1 MLRNYYFYPAGATL
15 TIVIAYSMVLP
26 FAAAGNHQLAN
37 ATNKVE
43 YDSTSTICI
52 DDRPCVTTICINNQ
66 QCHIITSNY
75 TNAGNSTNNKHS
87 IVSPFPQKRL
97 TCNCNHVIRSFNQEA
112 STTWGDRLISSM
124 IISSS

>member
-1 MLRNYYFYPAGATL
+1 
-15 TIVIAYSMVLP
+15 MVLP

-52 DDRPCVTTICINNQ
+52 DDMPCVTTICINNQ
-66 QCHIITSNY
+66 QCHTITSNY

-87 IVSPFPQKRL
+87 IVSPFPQKTSDMQL
-97 TCNCNHVIRSFNQEA
+97 QSCHKELQPRSLYNV
-112 STTWGDRLISSM
+112 G
-124 IISSS
+124 